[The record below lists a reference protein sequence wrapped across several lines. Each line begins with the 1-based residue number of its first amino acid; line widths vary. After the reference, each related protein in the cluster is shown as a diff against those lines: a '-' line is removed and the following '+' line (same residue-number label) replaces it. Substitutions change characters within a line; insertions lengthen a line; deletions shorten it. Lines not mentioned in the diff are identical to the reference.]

1 MICLLLPVC
10 RRWSGGVAASRPEA
24 FWRNFSKALLG
35 ARWRPQVGGFSQAGK
50 PRLREARKSTASSFG
65 GDCNSNHT
73 GPPERRSN
81 GGSRHGGR
89 RRGERPPAG
98 GAGGAV
104 KSKTRRE

>member
-50 PRLREARKSTASSFG
+50 PRLREARKKHSFII
-65 GDCNSNHT
+65 
-73 GPPERRSN
+73 
-81 GGSRHGGR
+81 R
-89 RRGERPPAG
+89 RRLQFQPH
-98 GAGGAV
+98 GAAR
-104 KSKTRRE
+104 KEE